1 MSKAGRPKNRIAGQ
15 FSARTVEML
24 ESHAYRVLSLHA
36 HRILARLEIE
46 HAHHGGSDNGRLP
59 CTYDHFEEYGVRRK
73 AIKPALRE
81 LEGLG
86 FIEITERGRAGNA
99 EWRRPN
105 YFRLTYR
112 YVGNAKPTDEWK
124 RIKSREEAE
133 MIAERSW
140 TAAQKN
146 KTPVA
151 FSASFR
157 GQRRHQEHQIHSS
170 HVATTSHGAYG
181 ATTSIFLGPSA
192 AGLNRYAK
200 AKPTQPYTGYSS
212 LPIELRMLALGLP
225 IDCGAQKVGSN
236 A

>member
-24 ESHAYRVLSLHA
+24 ESPAYRVLSLHA

-81 LEGLG
+81 LEALG

-112 YVGNAKPTDEWK
+112 YLGNAKPTDEWK

-133 MIAERSW
+133 MIAERCW
-140 TAAQKN
+140 TATRKN

-151 FSASFR
+151 FSASFQ
-157 GQRRHQEHQIHSS
+157 GQRRHQESQIHSA
-170 HVATTSHGAYG
+170 HVATTSHSAYG
-181 ATTSIFLGPSA
+181 ATTSIFSGHSA
-192 AGLNRYAK
+192 ASPNRYAEVN
-200 AKPTQPYTGYSS
+200 PSQPYTGYSL
-212 LPIELRMLALGLP
+212 LPIELRFMALGLP
-225 IDCGAQKVGSN
+225 LPNVAQAGSN
-236 A
+236 G